1 MRCYVGIDL
10 HATNSVVVVSD
21 DADRVLYQKRLR
33 NELSVILTALEPY
46 RATVQG
52 VVVEST
58 SNWYWLVDG
67 LMEAGYRVHLA
78 HAPALP
84 QYSGLKHAD
93 DQHDAQWL
101 AHLLRLGLLPTGYI
115 YPKAERAV
123 RDLLR
128 KRSQLVRHKTMVVLS
143 LQSLLTRVT
152 GNRLSLPRLRQL
164 TPEGV
169 QALVPFPEQV
179 QSVMSSL
186 AVLQCLEHEIRTL
199 EQTVRQAGQGRPGY
213 TLLQTVP
220 GIGPIL
226 AGTILLEA
234 GTMQRFPTVGH
245 FASYCRCVGSEHVS
259 NGKRKGGGNTKNGNK
274 YLSWAFIEA
283 AHFAIRYE
291 PVIRTY
297 YQRKQARTHPMVA
310 LKAVA
315 HKLARA
321 CYHLLREQVPF
332 DLARAFGEARQSWG
346 ELGAR
351 KGVGA

>member
-1 MRCYVGIDL
+1 MCLLRQLFSTYTKEVVMRCYVGIDL
-10 HATNSVVVVSD
+10 HATNSVVVVLD

-33 NELSVILTALEPY
+33 NDLALVLTTLEPY
-46 RATVQG
+46 RATIHG

-58 SNWYWLVDG
+58 YNWYWLVDG
-67 LMEAGYRVHLA
+67 LMEAGYSVHWA

-143 LQSLLTRVT
+143 LQSLLTRLT
-152 GNRLSLPRLRQL
+152 GTRLSLPRLRAL
-164 TPEGV
+164 TPDGI
-169 QALVPFPEQV
+169 QALVSFPEQA
-179 QSVMSSL
+179 QSIRSSL
-186 AVLQCLEHEIRTL
+186 TILQCLEQEIRRM
-199 EQTVRQAGQGRPGY
+199 EETVREAGRTQPGY
-213 TLLQTVP
+213 ALLQTVP

-226 AGTILLEA
+226 AGTILLEV
-234 GTMQRFPTVGH
+234 GDIRRFVTVGH
-245 FASYCRCVGSEHVS
+245 FASYCRCVGSEHLS
-259 NGKRKGGGNTKNGNK
+259 NGKRKGAGNTKNGNK

-291 PVIRTY
+291 AVIRNY
-297 YQRKQARTHPMVA
+297 YQRKQVRTHPLVA
-310 LKAVA
+310 LKTVA

-321 CYHLLREQVPF
+321 CYHMLREQVPF
-332 DLARAFGEARQSWG
+332 DLHRAFG
-346 ELGAR
+346 
-351 KGVGA
+351 

>member
-1 MRCYVGIDL
+1 MMTYAGIDL
-10 HATNSVVVVSD
+10 HATNSVVVVID
-21 DADRVLYQKRLR
+21 DVDRVLYQKRLR
-33 NELSVILTALEPY
+33 NDLALIRTALEPY

-52 VVVEST
+52 VAVEST
-58 SNWYWLVDG
+58 YNWYWLVDG

-143 LQSLLTRVT
+143 LQSLLTRLT
-152 GNRLSLPRLRQL
+152 GTRLSLPRLRQL

-169 QALVPFPEQV
+169 QTLVPFPEHV
-179 QSVMSSL
+179 QSVASSL
-186 AVLQCLEHEIRTL
+186 AVLVCLEQEIRTI
-199 EQTVRQAGQGRPGY
+199 EGTVREAGRTQPGY
-213 TLLQTVP
+213 ALLQTVP

-234 GTMQRFPTVGH
+234 GDMRRFATVGH

-259 NGKRKGGGNTKNGNK
+259 NGKRKGAGNTKNGNK

-291 PVIRTY
+291 AVIRSY
-297 YQRKQARTHPMVA
+297 YQRKQARTHPLVA

-321 CYHLLREQVPF
+321 CYHILHEQVPF
-332 DLARAFGEARQSWG
+332 DLHRAFG
-346 ELGAR
+346 
-351 KGVGA
+351 

>member
-1 MRCYVGIDL
+1 MMTYAGIDL

-21 DADRVLYQKRLR
+21 EADRVLYQKRLR
-33 NELSVILTALEPY
+33 NDLPVILTALAPY
-46 RATVQG
+46 QATLHG

-58 SNWYWLVDG
+58 YNWYWLVDG
-67 LMEAGYRVHLA
+67 LMDAGYRVHLA

-93 DQHDAQWL
+93 DQHDARWL

-143 LQSLLTRVT
+143 LQSLLTRLT
-152 GNRLSLPRLRQL
+152 GRRLSLPRLRQL
-164 TPEGV
+164 TAEAI
-169 QALVPFPEQV
+169 QALVPCPAHV
-179 QSVMSSL
+179 QAVTSSL
-186 AVLQCLEHEIRTL
+186 TVLHCLEQEVRTIETQIR
-199 EQTVRQAGQGRPGY
+199 EVARPQPGY
-213 TLLQTVP
+213 ALLQSVP

-226 AGTILLEA
+226 AGTILLEV
-234 GTMQRFPTVGH
+234 GDIQRFATVGH

-259 NGKRKGGGNTKNGNK
+259 NGKRKGAGNTKNGNK

-291 PVIRTY
+291 AEIRAY
-297 YQRKQARTHPMVA
+297 YQRKQTRTHPLVA

-321 CYHLLREQVPF
+321 CYHMLREQVPF
-332 DLARAFGEARQSWG
+332 DLHRAFG
-346 ELGAR
+346 
-351 KGVGA
+351 

>member
-1 MRCYVGIDL
+1 MMMCYAGIDL
-10 HATNSVVVVSD
+10 HATNSVLVVID

-33 NELSVILTALEPY
+33 NDLPLILTTLEPY
-46 RATVQG
+46 RLALNG
-52 VVVEST
+52 IVVEST
-58 SNWYWLVDG
+58 YNWYWLVDG

-128 KRSQLVRHKTMVVLS
+128 KRSQLVRQKTMVVLS
-143 LQSLLTRVT
+143 LQSLLTRLT
-152 GNRLSLPRLRQL
+152 GTRLSLPRLRAL
-164 TPEGV
+164 TPDGI
-169 QALVPFPEQV
+169 QALVSFPEQA
-179 QSVMSSL
+179 QSVRSSL
-186 AVLQCLEHEIRTL
+186 SILECLEQEIHTI
-199 EQTVRQAGQGRPGY
+199 ETTVREAGRMQPGY
-213 TLLQTVP
+213 ALLQTVP

-234 GTMQRFPTVGH
+234 GDMTRFATVGH
-245 FASYCRCVGSEHVS
+245 FASYCRCVGSEHIS
-259 NGKRKGGGNTKNGNK
+259 NGKRKGAGNTKNGNK

-291 PVIRTY
+291 AMIRAY
-297 YQRKQARTHPMVA
+297 YQRKQARTHPLVA

-321 CYHLLREQVPF
+321 CYHMLREQVPF
-332 DLARAFGEARQSWG
+332 DLSRAFG
-346 ELGAR
+346 
-351 KGVGA
+351 

>member
-10 HATNSVVVVSD
+10 HATNSIVVILD
-21 DADRVLYQKRLR
+21 DDDRVRYQKRLR
-33 NELSVILTALEPY
+33 NDLALILTALEPY

-52 VVVEST
+52 IAVEST
-58 SNWYWLVDG
+58 YNWYWLVDG

-128 KRSQLVRHKTMVVLS
+128 KRSQLVRHKTMVALS
-143 LQSLLTRVT
+143 LQSLLTRLT
-152 GNRLSLPRLRQL
+152 GIRLSLPRLRTL
-164 TPEGV
+164 TSDGI
-169 QALVPFPEQV
+169 QALVSFPAQA
-179 QSVMSSL
+179 QSVQSSL
-186 AVLQCLEHEIRTL
+186 AVLQCLEQEIRSI
-199 EQTVRQAGQGRPGY
+199 EETVREAGRTQPGY
-213 TLLQTVP
+213 ALLQTVP

-234 GTMQRFPTVGH
+234 GDIRRFTTVGH
-245 FASYCRCVGSEHVS
+245 FASYCRCVGSAHMS
-259 NGKRKGGGNTKNGNK
+259 NGKRKGAGNTKNGNR

-291 PVIRTY
+291 AVIRSF
-297 YQRKQARTHPMVA
+297 YQRKQARTHPLVA

-315 HKLARA
+315 HKLART
-321 CYHLLREQVPF
+321 CYHMLREQVPF
-332 DLARAFGEARQSWG
+332 NLHRAFA
-346 ELGAR
+346 
-351 KGVGA
+351 

>member
-1 MRCYVGIDL
+1 MMMCYAGIDL
-10 HATNSVVVVSD
+10 HATNSVLVVID

-33 NELSVILTALEPY
+33 NDLSLIRTTLEPY
-46 RATVQG
+46 RLALNG
-52 VVVEST
+52 IVVEST
-58 SNWYWLVDG
+58 YNWYWLVDG

-115 YPKAERAV
+115 YPKAARAV

-143 LQSLLTRVT
+143 LQSLLTRLT
-152 GNRLSLPRLRQL
+152 GTRLSLPQLRQL
-164 TPEGV
+164 TSKDV
-169 QALVPFPEQV
+169 RALVPFPEQV
-179 QSVMSSL
+179 QAIESSL
-186 AVLQCLEHEIRTL
+186 TVMRCLEQEVRTI
-199 EQTVRQAGQGRPGY
+199 EDKVREVGQTQPGY
-213 TLLQTVP
+213 ALLQTVP

-234 GTMQRFPTVGH
+234 GDMTRFATVGH

-259 NGKRKGGGNTKNGNK
+259 NGKRKGAGNTKNGNK

-291 PVIRTY
+291 AVIRTY
-297 YQRKQARTHPMVA
+297 YQRKQARTHPLVA

-321 CYHLLREQVPF
+321 CYHMLREQVPF
-332 DLARAFGEARQSWG
+332 DLFRAFG
-346 ELGAR
+346 
-351 KGVGA
+351 

>member
-1 MRCYVGIDL
+1 MMCYAGIDL
-10 HATNSVVVVSD
+10 HATNSVVVVLD
-21 DADRVLYQKRLR
+21 DADRILYQKRLR
-33 NELSVILTALEPY
+33 NDLALILTALEPY
-46 RATVQG
+46 RTTLEG
-52 VVVEST
+52 IVVEST
-58 SNWYWLVDG
+58 YNWYWLVDG
-67 LMEAGYRVHLA
+67 LMDTGYRVHLA

-93 DQHDAQWL
+93 DLHDARWL

-128 KRSQLVRHKTMVVLS
+128 KRSQLVRHKTMAVLS
-143 LQSLLTRVT
+143 LQSLLTRLT
-152 GNRLSLPRLRQL
+152 GSRLSLPRLRQL
-164 TPEGV
+164 TPERVAG
-169 QALVPFPEQV
+169 LVPFPEHG

-186 AVLQCLEHEIRTL
+186 TVLQCLEQQIHEI
-199 EQTVRQAGQGRPGY
+199 EQVVREAGRIQPGY
-213 TLLQTVP
+213 ALLQTVN

-226 AGTILLEA
+226 ALTILLEA
-234 GTMQRFPTVGH
+234 GDIRRFPTVGQ

-259 NGKRKGGGNTKNGNK
+259 NGKRKGAGNTKNGNK

-291 PVIRTY
+291 AVIRNF
-297 YQRKQARTHPMVA
+297 YQRKQARTHPLVA

-321 CYHLLREQVPF
+321 CYHVLREQVPF
-332 DLARAFGEARQSWG
+332 DLHRAFG
-346 ELGAR
+346 
-351 KGVGA
+351 

>member
-1 MRCYVGIDL
+1 MMCYAGIDL
-10 HATNSVVVVSD
+10 HATNSVVVVID
-21 DADRVLYQKRLR
+21 EGDRVLYQKRLR
-33 NELSVILTALEPY
+33 NELALILSALEPY
-46 RATVQG
+46 QATVQG

-58 SNWYWLVDG
+58 YNWYWLVDG
-67 LMEAGYRVHLA
+67 LMDAGYRVHLA

-84 QYSGLKHAD
+84 QYSGLKHID
-93 DQHDAQWL
+93 DQHDARWL

-152 GNRLSLPRLRQL
+152 GSQLSLPRLRAL
-164 TPEGV
+164 TPDAV
-169 QALVPFPEQV
+169 QTLVPFPEQV

-186 AVLQCLEHEIRTL
+186 TVLQCLEQQIHAI
-199 EQTVRQAGQGRPGY
+199 EQGVRHASRVQPGY
-213 TLLQTVP
+213 ALLQTVN

-226 AGTILLEA
+226 ALTILLEA
-234 GTMQRFPTVGH
+234 GDIRRFPTVGH
-245 FASYCRCVGSEHVS
+245 FASYCRCVGSAHLS
-259 NGKRKGGGNTKNGNK
+259 NGKRKGAGNTKNGNK

-291 PVIRTY
+291 AVIRNF
-297 YQRKQARTHPMVA
+297 YQRKQARTHPLVA

-321 CYHLLREQVPF
+321 CYHVVREHVPF
-332 DLARAFGEARQSWG
+332 DLHRAFR
-346 ELGAR
+346 
-351 KGVGA
+351 

>member
-1 MRCYVGIDL
+1 MMMCYAGIDL
-10 HATNSVVVVSD
+10 HATNSVLVVID

-33 NELSVILTALEPY
+33 NDLPLILTTLEPY
-46 RATVQG
+46 RLALNG
-52 VVVEST
+52 IVVEST
-58 SNWYWLVDG
+58 YNWYWLVDG

-128 KRSQLVRHKTMVVLS
+128 KRSQLVRQKTMVVLS
-143 LQSLLTRVT
+143 LQSLLTRLT
-152 GNRLSLPRLRQL
+152 GTRLSLPRLRVL
-164 TPEGV
+164 TPDGI
-169 QALVPFPEQV
+169 QALVSFPEQA
-179 QSVMSSL
+179 QSVRSSL
-186 AVLQCLEHEIRTL
+186 SILECLEQEIHTI
-199 EQTVRQAGQGRPGY
+199 ETTVREAGRMQPGY
-213 TLLQTVP
+213 ALLQTVP

-234 GTMQRFPTVGH
+234 GDMTRFATVGH
-245 FASYCRCVGSEHVS
+245 FASYCRCVGSEHIS
-259 NGKRKGGGNTKNGNK
+259 NGKRKGAGNTKNGNK

-291 PVIRTY
+291 AMIRAY
-297 YQRKQARTHPMVA
+297 YQRKQARTHPLVA

-321 CYHLLREQVPF
+321 CYHMLREQVPF
-332 DLARAFGEARQSWG
+332 DLSRAFG
-346 ELGAR
+346 
-351 KGVGA
+351 

>member
-10 HATNSVVVVSD
+10 HASNSVVVVID
-21 DADRVLYQKRLR
+21 DADQVLYQKRLR
-33 NELSVILTALEPY
+33 NDLALIVGALEPY
-46 RATVQG
+46 RATVHG
-52 VVVEST
+52 IAVEST
-58 SNWYWLVDG
+58 YNWYWLVDG
-67 LMEAGYRVHLA
+67 LMDTGYSVHLA

-84 QYSGLKHAD
+84 QYSGLKHID

-143 LQSLLTRVT
+143 LQSLLTRLT
-152 GNRLSLPRLRQL
+152 GTRLSLPRLRQL
-164 TPEGV
+164 TPESV
-169 QALVPFPEQV
+169 RALVPFPEHV
-179 QSVMSSL
+179 QAVISSL
-186 AVLQCLEHEIRTL
+186 TVVQCLEQEAHTIEEQVREAGRT
-199 EQTVRQAGQGRPGY
+199 QPGY
-213 TLLQTVP
+213 ALLQTVP

-226 AGTILLEA
+226 AGTILLEV
-234 GTMQRFPTVGH
+234 GNIRRFATVGH
-245 FASYCRCVGSEHVS
+245 FASSCRCVGSEHMS
-259 NGKRKGGGNTKNGNK
+259 NGKRKGAGNTKNGNK

-291 PVIRTY
+291 AVIRTY
-297 YQRKQARTHPMVA
+297 YQRKQARTHPLVA

-321 CYHLLREQVPF
+321 CYHMLREQVPF
-332 DLARAFGEARQSWG
+332 NLTRAFGGS
-346 ELGAR
+346 
-351 KGVGA
+351 